1 MLIKNCMLIDGADI
15 FEEMKD
21 IRIVN
26 GKIKEVADCLMPE
39 GDEEIIDAEGALVTP
54 GIVEPSCQVGVN
66 SQIHR
71 FEENDANEEGPIVPE
86 LRAYDALNFEDEG
99 FSMALRAGVTTVVT
113 GPGNGNLIGGTC
125 AALKTAGAS
134 REKRIIKPEAAYR
147 FVLTSGPRKR
157 YGGKNRA
164 PQTRLASAA
173 MIRDILFKAKEYARK
188 EKAGESQEFKLEL
201 AALSRVF
208 DGMPVQMAAMKANDM
223 ETAVRIG
230 EEFGLNYVL
239 TMAYDASQ
247 VIRDLDRKRPPFYH
261 RSPLWDQLFRG
272 GKWKIPVSGSRAGEG
287 RRPCGHFHRPSG
299 DESGDL
305 KHPADLNDRPG
316 FKPEGSAQGC
326 DGLSGR
332 VYGNFLPSRH
342 SGAWKGRRPGDLGRR
357 STGV

>member
-164 PQTRLASAA
+164 PQT
-173 MIRDILFKAKEYARK
+173 
-188 EKAGESQEFKLEL
+188 
-201 AALSRVF
+201 LSL
-208 DGMPVQMAAMKANDM
+208 
-223 ETAVRIG
+223 IH
-230 EEFGLNYVL
+230 
-239 TMAYDASQ
+239 
-247 VIRDLDRKRPPFYH
+247 I
-261 RSPLWDQLFRG
+261 
-272 GKWKIPVSGSRAGEG
+272 
-287 RRPCGHFHRPSG
+287 
-299 DESGDL
+299 
-305 KHPADLNDRPG
+305 
-316 FKPEGSAQGC
+316 
-326 DGLSGR
+326 
-332 VYGNFLPSRH
+332 
-342 SGAWKGRRPGDLGRR
+342 
-357 STGV
+357 